1 MRNIKRVVQLRKLLS
16 YFMLIATIWTGKIEV
31 AMIVI
36 PLVILNQFGAAWLSL
51 GVE

>member
-1 MRNIKRVVQLRKLLS
+1 MIDIKRVVQLRKLLS
-16 YFMLIATIWTGKIEV
+16 YFMLIAVICDGRIGI
-31 AMIVI
+31 AMIVV